1 MNFGFNDVF
10 RNDFIENFFSS
21 EVTISVMILTLILSA
36 ILAIYIFFVYVVFAK
51 KSFYSRNFNI
61 SLIGIAI
68 ITSAI
73 ILSIQSSIVISL
85 GMVGALSI
93 VRFRTAIKEP
103 IDLMFLFWSISVGI
117 ICGAKLPQLAIL
129 LSIILTICLLVL
141 NKVPVKESSMLL
153 IVNSSNIDIEKQVL
167 SVIKELTYYYKVKSR
182 NLTAENIDMTIEI
195 RTSKDK
201 EIIKKITEIDKN
213 INCSVV
219 SYDNYIGL

>member
-1 MNFGFNDVF
+1 MSFNDIL
-10 RNDFIENFFSS
+10 RDSFIESFFGD
-21 EVTISVMILTLILSA
+21 ITLIIMISTLLIAS
-36 ILAIYIFFVYVVFAK
+36 ILAIYIFFVYIVFTK

-68 ITSAI
+68 ITAAI

-117 ICGAKLPQLAIL
+117 ICGARLPQLAIL
-129 LSIILTICLLVL
+129 LSIVLTICLFIL
-141 NKVPVKESSMLL
+141 NKFSVKTASVLL
-153 IVNSSNIDIEKQVL
+153 IINSSNIDIEENVL
-167 SVIKELTYYYKVKSR
+167 MTIKKFTKYHKIKSR
-182 NLTAENIDMTIEI
+182 NLTAESIDMTIEI
-195 RTSKDK
+195 RTSQEK
-201 EIIKKITEIDKN
+201 ELIRDIVKIDKT
-213 INCSVV
+213 INCSII

>member
-1 MNFGFNDVF
+1 MRVSFNDMIGHF
-10 RNDFIENFFSS
+10 ENYLYAT
-21 EVTISVMILTLILSA
+21 EVSPMIMILTLLIVS
-36 ILAIYIFFVYVVFAK
+36 ILAIYIFFTYIVFTK
-51 KSFYSRNFNI
+51 KSFYSKNFNI
-61 SLIGIAI
+61 SLIGVAI
-68 ITSAI
+68 ITSAV
-73 ILSIQSSIVISL
+73 ILSIQSSLIISL

-93 VRFRTAIKEP
+93 VRFRTAIKDP

-117 ICGAKLPQLAIL
+117 ICGAKLPHLAIL
-129 LSIILTICLLVL
+129 LSVFLTILLFVL
-141 NKVPVKESSMLL
+141 NKFSLKTSSVLL
-153 IVNSSNIDIEKQVL
+153 IVNSSNIYVEENLLMILK
-167 SVIKELTYYYKVKSR
+167 KFTKYYKIKSR